1 MAAFAKRLLSRV
13 ARDDLLRHGGLLSVA
28 TVIGALLLLVFNVY
42 MARELG
48 PEVFGVLGALLA
60 INAVVSQVG
69 NGVQLTV
76 AREVSLHNAAGN
88 HGQVGSVLAT
98 SAWLLLLAALGVAGA
113 LAAFSPLL
121 SDFLNVSSALPVILL
136 GIANIFYLVL
146 PAFNGAL
153 QGLQKFTAL
162 TINRVGERL
171 VLLVAALAL
180 VALGFGITGV
190 MIALSIAGAV
200 LLIQAALP
208 LRGYRVRGTGFRVW
222 GKNTLYPVPRTLYP
236 VLVTVLCLAV
246 LSNIDIVAA
255 QRFLSPKDAG
265 LYSAIAR
272 TGKVVFFISLA
283 FSRALFP
290 KASHAQAV
298 GEVPWWL
305 MARSLAYIGIFC
317 AVCVL
322 GAALFAKP
330 AMHLIYGGPYS
341 EKALLLPWYVAAVS
355 LLSVSTVMIY
365 YNMSI
370 SSHRYM
376 VPLVGALALQLLLLA
391 LLHAKP
397 FHIVLDLTLSLGFLF
412 AAMVALQF
420 LWTPRMGLTR
430 AHASP
435 SIAGE
440 D

>member
-1 MAAFAKRLLSRV
+1 MAMFAKKLLRRII
-13 ARDDLLRHGGLLSVA
+13 RDDLLRHGGLLSIA

-60 INAVVSQVG
+60 INAMVSQVG
-69 NGVQLTV
+69 NGFQLTV
-76 AREVSLHNAAGN
+76 AREVSRHNAAGDR
-88 HGQVGSVLAT
+88 GQVSSVLAT

-113 LAAFSPLL
+113 LAVFSPLL

-136 GIANIFYLVL
+136 GFASIFYLVL

-153 QGLQKFTAL
+153 QGLQKFAAL
-162 TINRVGERL
+162 TVNRVGERL
-171 VLLVAALAL
+171 VLLVAALVL

-190 MIALSIAGAV
+190 MIALSIAGVA

-208 LRGYRVRGTGFRVW
+208 LRGYLREYRVLLPR
-222 GKNTLYPVPRTLYP
+222 TLYPVPRALYP
-236 VLVTVLCLAV
+236 VLATVLCLAV

-290 KASHAQAV
+290 KASHTKAV
-298 GEVPWWL
+298 GEVSWWL

-317 AVCVL
+317 VVCVL

-376 VPLVGALALQLLLLA
+376 VPMVGALALQLLLLA
-391 LLHAKP
+391 FLHAKP